1 MKEFV
6 NAIISPQE
14 DPLTCRACQDALLDY
29 IDAQTTQ
36 QEVGAEFAAVE
47 QHLARC
53 PACADAYRELMELT
67 TLAYAANLPTP
78 KRLPTFDFAALEQR
92 ASSVTHKP
100 YWWDEFGRM
109 ILQFSADLLASWQ
122 PPALA
127 PAYSGLKAG
136 EETPALTQF
145 TIEEH
150 EQDLIVTVTI
160 RAEGDEGENA
170 GRCAIE
176 VAVEI
181 PSRGGWPNLADIPVM
196 LKRGDEPLARS
207 FTDAFGKAQF
217 DGIARGD
224 LPQLSIEVDPN
235 E

>member
-6 NAIISPQE
+6 NAIMSPQE

-36 QEVGAEFAAVE
+36 QAVGAEFTAVE
-47 QHLARC
+47 QHLERC

-109 ILQFSADLLASWQ
+109 ILEFSADLLALWQ

-136 EETPALTQF
+136 EAAPILARF

-150 EQDLIVTVTI
+150 ERDLIATVTI
-160 RAEGDEGENA
+160 RAEGAEGENA

-207 FTDAFGKAQF
+207 FTDAFGKVQF
-217 DGIARGD
+217 TGIARGD
-224 LPQLSIEVDPN
+224 LPQLSIEVDPS